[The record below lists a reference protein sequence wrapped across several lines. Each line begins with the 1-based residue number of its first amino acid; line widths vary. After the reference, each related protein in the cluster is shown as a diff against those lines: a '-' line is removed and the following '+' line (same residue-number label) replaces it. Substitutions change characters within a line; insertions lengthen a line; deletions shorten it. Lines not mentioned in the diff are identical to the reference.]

1 MFQIF
6 LDFARPKFM
15 SQVRQPAP
23 EIDLPDGNGER
34 WQLSQHRGKPVVL
47 LFYPGDETP
56 VCTKQLCS
64 VRDNWERY
72 QEAGAEVVGIN
83 ADSIDK
89 HRRFA
94 ANHQLPLRLLSDADG
109 KVTRAYQ
116 MNSFLGTKRGV
127 IVIDKNGVIRYR
139 RTVVPIF
146 RPTDDEILNAIAQAK
161 K

>member
-1 MFQIF
+1 
-6 LDFARPKFM
+6 M

-23 EIDLPDGNGER
+23 EIDLLDGNGER
-34 WQLSQHRGKPVVL
+34 WQLSQQRGKPVVL

-116 MNSFLGTKRGV
+116 MNSFIGTKRGV